1 MRRILIATISV
12 LVLLM
17 LSSLTSSS
25 TLAAGARHKV
35 APKCLP
41 AHAHVLFAD
50 SQAAI
55 YTIPA
60 TREEGLIGTAQT
72 WGCAY
77 GRKNSYKIWEE
88 DVQESTERNSGI
100 HDLTLNGTMIAYEVS
115 RHEGTRY
122 TEGEETVSEWHVI
135 VRDLRTGR
143 VLHKV
148 PTGMPDPAHPKLVG
162 RGEAEGIVVKSDGA
176 VAWIN
181 NRVNPES
188 QYEVHALDKTGERVL
203 AVGSDIDP
211 HSLAL
216 AGGTLYW
223 TQSGKPMSAPLN

>member
-1 MRRILIATISV
+1 MRRIVGFAV
-12 LVLLM
+12 LVLL
-17 LSSLTSSS
+17 
-25 TLAAGARHKV
+25 LAASASGAGARHKV

-55 YTIPA
+55 YSIPA
-60 TREEGLIGTAQT
+60 TREEGLIGTVQT

-77 GRKNSYKIWEE
+77 GRKSSYKIWEE
-88 DVQESTERNSGI
+88 DVQESTESNGGI
-100 HDLTLNGTMIAYEVS
+100 HDLTLNGTMIGYEVS
-115 RHEGTRY
+115 RYEGTRY

-148 PTGMPDPAHPKLVG
+148 PTGMPEPARPKLLG

-181 NRVNPES
+181 NTVQRENR
-188 QYEVHALDKTGERVL
+188 YEIHALDKTGERVL

-216 AGGTLYW
+216 AGSTLYW
-223 TQSGKPMSAPLN
+223 TQGGKPMSATLN

>member
-1 MRRILIATISV
+1 MLVLV
-12 LVLLM
+12 LVLL
-17 LSSLTSSS
+17 
-25 TLAAGARHKV
+25 LAASASGAGARHKV

-55 YTIPA
+55 YSIPA
-60 TREEGLIGTAQT
+60 TREEGLIGTVQT

-77 GRKNSYKIWEE
+77 GGKGSYKIWEE

-100 HDLTLNGTMIAYEVS
+100 RDLTLNGTMIAYEVS

-148 PTGMPDPAHPKLVG
+148 PTGMPEPAHPKLVG
-162 RGEAEGIVVKSDGA
+162 RGEAEGIVIKSDGA

-181 NRVNPES
+181 HSES

-216 AGGTLYW
+216 AGSTLYW
-223 TQSGKPMSAPLN
+223 TQGGKPMSATLN

>member
-1 MRRILIATISV
+1 V
-12 LVLLM
+12 LVLVLFAT
-17 LSSLTSSS
+17 LTSSS
-25 TLAAGARHKV
+25 APAAGIRHKV

-41 AHAHVLFAD
+41 AHVHVLFAD

-60 TREEGLIGTAQT
+60 TREEGLIGTVQT

-77 GRKNSYKIWEE
+77 GRKSSYKIWEE
-88 DVQESTERNSGI
+88 DVQESTERNGGI

-115 RHEGTRY
+115 LHEGTRY

-148 PTGMPDPAHPKLVG
+148 PTGMPEPAHPKLVG

-181 NRVNPES
+181 NPES
-188 QYEVHALDKTGERVL
+188 QSEVHALDKSGERVL

-216 AGGTLYW
+216 VGGTLYW
-223 TQSGKPMSAPLN
+223 TQGGNAMSAPLN